1 MRLNDLHRH
10 LAGQT
15 LQAFRALLAVVFGI
29 DRQTNVLIQCIIQHQ
44 RAEVLDGIQRVAA
57 AAMIGP
63 ISGPEISRRSW
74 SHST

>member
-1 MRLNDLHRH
+1 MYLH
-10 LAGQT
+10 LGQMCIRDR

-57 AAMIGP
+57 AADDRAHIDVYKRQV
-63 ISGPEISRRSW
+63 IN
-74 SHST
+74 